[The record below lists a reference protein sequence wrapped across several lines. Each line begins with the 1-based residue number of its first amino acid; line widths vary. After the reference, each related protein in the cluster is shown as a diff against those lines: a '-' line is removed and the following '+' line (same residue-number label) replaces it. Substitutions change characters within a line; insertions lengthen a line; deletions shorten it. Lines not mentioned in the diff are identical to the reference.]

1 VTEDLRENFWMLDWA
16 GESGRSNG
24 EKNSPA
30 ARPSYLFL
38 DSVQLYSPMGEY
50 KEISLNAK

>member
-1 VTEDLRENFWMLDWA
+1 MLDWA